1 MNDEDFRRA
10 FLARELP
17 AFKHRDHVRLAW
29 IYLHEDSSLRGIDC
43 FVQELR
49 SFAADAGKPELYHET
64 VTWGFLLLLRERM
77 AECTAGDFESFAEA
91 NPDFL
96 AWQPSVLD
104 RYYRAETL
112 ASPRARRIFT
122 MPDRGLP
129 QG

>member
-10 FLARELP
+10 FLARELR
-17 AFKHRDHVRLAW
+17 AFRHRDHVRLAW
-29 IYLHEDSSLRGIDC
+29 IHLREDSSLTGVDR
-43 FVQELR
+43 FVRELR
-49 SFAADAGKPELYHET
+49 AFAADAGKPELYHET
-64 VTWGFLLLLRERM
+64 VTWGFLLLMRERM
-77 AECTAGDFESFAEA
+77 ADCPAGDFASFAAA

-96 AWQPSVLD
+96 AWKPSVLD

-112 ASPRARRIFT
+112 ASPRARRVFT